1 MAFLAIPEIIEGA
14 EFTMAELLPTIRNA
28 IQRIPEI
35 KQSINKQINHVKQI
49 AQAISSKPN
58 AQESTP
64 DLTLNETSKEIQQ
77 ETSKEIQQETSKEIQ
92 PETQSNTIS
101 MILQHAQMYEQQ
113 LQYFQS
119 QLNKANSLYSQSN
132 NFKFSR
138 PK

>member
-58 AQESTP
+58 AQESTS
-64 DLTLNETSKEIQQ
+64 DLTLN
-77 ETSKEIQQETSKEIQ
+77 ETSKEIQ

>member
-1 MAFLAIPEIIEGA
+1 M
-14 EFTMAELLPTIRNA
+14 N
-28 IQRIPEI
+28 
-35 KQSINKQINHVKQI
+35 KSINKQINHVKQI

-58 AQESTP
+58 AQESTS
-64 DLTLNETSKEIQQ
+64 DLTLK